1 MKSIGIMR
9 ILQKMFQNY
18 LPSKQ
23 FNKYISFNICY
34 NKSTISFPNHNFT
47 MNKPQAQ
54 KISKNEK
61 TIINVKTINDF
72 NARYQRSID
81 FVYYVD

>member
-1 MKSIGIMR
+1 
-9 ILQKMFQNY
+9 
-18 LPSKQ
+18 
-23 FNKYISFNICY
+23 
-34 NKSTISFPNHNFT
+34 

>member
-1 MKSIGIMR
+1 MVKINESSFNRIINLVMKSIGIMR

-34 NKSTISFPNHNFT
+34 NKSTISFPNHFFYYEQTSSAENIKKRKD
-47 MNKPQAQ
+47 NYKC
-54 KISKNEK
+54 KN
-61 TIINVKTINDF
+61 
-72 NARYQRSID
+72 Y
-81 FVYYVD
+81 